1 MFQPQH
7 PVGIK
12 KARRTANVGH
22 AFLKH
27 APIIYTIAQTCKKKF
42 FTSYSQFQCVK
53 FFEEKTCQA
62 SDAFD
67 SAQVLIFPNIMKF
80 EQKQTAILRKTAPSH
95 NPQTPII
102 RALDT
107 AMLRYK
113 CKKLYIFESF
123 SKFQMPHLRKNF
135 FRPPREKSGFS
146 TIILQKPTKHQ
157 KNWLLQQHTHT

>member
-27 APIIYTIAQTCKKKF
+27 APIIYTNAQTCKKKF

-80 EQKQTAILRKTAPSH
+80 EQKQTAILRKTAPLGQAPNAH
-95 NPQTPII
+95 YPRLCQGRHHGINAKNCTFLNLF
-102 RALDT
+102 RKF
-107 AMLRYK
+107 K
-113 CKKLYIFESF
+113 CPTYEKI
-123 SKFQMPHLRKNF
+123 F
-135 FRPPREKSGFS
+135 FRPRYKKAVF
-146 TIILQKPTKHQ
+146 
-157 KNWLLQQHTHT
+157 QQ

>member
-62 SDAFD
+62 SAAFD
-67 SAQVLIFPNIMKF
+67 SAQVLIFPNIIKF
-80 EQKQTAILRKTAPSH
+80 EQKQTAILREKSPFGK
-95 NPQTPII
+95 PRTPII
-102 RALDT
+102 RAFD
-107 AMLRYK
+107 A
-113 CKKLYIFESF
+113 
-123 SKFQMPHLRKNF
+123 PDAAV
-135 FRPPREKSGFS
+135 
-146 TIILQKPTKHQ
+146 
-157 KNWLLQQHTHT
+157 